1 MILKQLRQDKGLT
14 QINYAVYLGIP
25 LRTYKRYEQD
35 ESKINI
41 IKYDYIINILN
52 EYNTIDEEHGILT
65 IEEIKTICYDL
76 FKLYEIQY
84 CYFFGFYTKAT
95 ANKKSDIDLL
105 ISMPLNGLKNSEL
118 YKLLRENLHKKS
130 ID

>member
-1 MILKQLRQDKGLT
+1 MFLKQLRQDKGLT

-25 LRTYKRYEQD
+25 LRTYKRYEQA
-35 ESKINI
+35 ESK

-52 EYNTIDEEHGILT
+52 KYNTIDEEHGILT
-65 IEEIKTICYDL
+65 IEEIKTICYNL

-84 CYFFGFYTKAT
+84 CYLFGSYTKAT

-105 ISMPLNGLKNSEL
+105 ISMPLNGLKYFEL

>member
-25 LRTYKRYEQD
+25 LRTYKRYEQA
-35 ESKINI
+35 ESK

-52 EYNTIDEEHGILT
+52 KYNTIDEEHGILT

-84 CYFFGFYTKAT
+84 CYLFGSYTKAT
-95 ANKKSDIDLL
+95 ANKKMTL
-105 ISMPLNGLKNSEL
+105 I
-118 YKLLRENLHKKS
+118 Y
-130 ID
+130 